1 MKVAEFYNFTLPP
14 DAWNKKPHLSR
25 WKMTMEEAAA
35 RYPGAVP
42 DLLSKEVRRLPE
54 TDEERIDMNTSLHTK
69 IDNRWP
75 GG

>member
-1 MKVAEFYNFTLPP
+1 
-14 DAWNKKPHLSR
+14 
-25 WKMTMEEAAA
+25 MEEAAA